1 MPVGALLIVL
11 FAGWVMDGAMLRE
24 QLTSGGRFGRRIF
37 PFLRFMIKYV
47 CAVVIALL
55 FLNQI
60 GLIG

>member
-1 MPVGALLIVL
+1 MDGALLR
-11 FAGWVMDGAMLRE
+11 D

-37 PFLRFMIKYV
+37 GPLRFMIKYV

-60 GLIG
+60 GLVG